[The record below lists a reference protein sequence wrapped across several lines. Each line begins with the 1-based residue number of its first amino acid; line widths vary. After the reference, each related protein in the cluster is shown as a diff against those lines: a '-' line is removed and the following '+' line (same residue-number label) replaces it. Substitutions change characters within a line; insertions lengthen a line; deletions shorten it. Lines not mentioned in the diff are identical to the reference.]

1 MLERGFLGRASRA
14 LIDPT
19 PIAADTA
26 ENRAI
31 LLEKHPIG
39 SKDPFS
45 RKTRPRPGQPITEEA
60 ILASIATIGK
70 EKAPG
75 LSGWTRPLLN
85 LVSKADSPV
94 IAFLRLLA
102 DMIRQGTAPG
112 ADLLCASRLIGLEKP
127 DGGIRPIA
135 MGDLIYKVAMKAI
148 LKTSFSSSMLLPFQL
163 GVSSPG
169 GVELAVFLLEEAIA
183 GPNKADFQ
191 YITSVD
197 LHNAF
202 NSGARPSIASSVAS
216 FAPTFYRAA
225 TWAYNNPSLLVLP
238 DGSTIASSKGVR
250 QGDPIGP
257 LLFSLSFRPTLE
269 ELARKLPGATL
280 VAYLDDLY
288 ILSKDQGSL
297 DIAREVLEK
306 SPYKLNLAKSKEIAI
321 KDLKDHGLKTL
332 GTYIG
337 PLEGRR
343 AFLEEK
349 LDTLQQAIAALQDLP
364 KQHSLLL
371 LRGSIHL
378 LLRHLLRQL
387 NPEGLSD
394 LWERADILIKEA
406 IMTLVARSP
415 AERPKEPD
423 PYLLSLPVR
432 EGGLGLPLH
441 KELAQGLYQA
451 AKETAKKILI
461 GITGFFTSHPSL
473 STSEAQ
479 NPSQD
484 QGKSAKE
491 VFKELN
497 EAKLETFLQDLPTPY
512 KQARLENASYLG
524 RKWLRVLP
532 IQKPHSFTDSET
544 TEALRSRLFYP
555 IKPLD
560 LPCSACGAIASL
572 GHEDTCKGASRRW
585 IARHNA
591 VNRAFVKALGSR
603 PDLEVEIEPLV
614 QQDSSLRAD
623 FAVTIGNSRY
633 FYDIQIVAISKDS
646 AKEDPYSTLKE
657 AASEKRRKYQSLGA
671 FFHPLIFSA
680 GGLMDQETSQTYK
693 KL

>member
-1 MLERGFLGRASRA
+1 VEKKLQARQAAIFRIATQKAAEAFIKRPTEKNLLHFLILPRILGLGIQKGDLSTYLRAYPSNIPSLETLESLLQSPAQSTSFSPSQGRKTTPSPAKRAAKMLERGFLGRASRA
-14 LIDPT
+14 LTDPT
-19 PIAADTA
+19 PLAADTA

-39 SKDPFS
+39 SKDPFLG
-45 RKTRPRPGQPITEEA
+45 KTRPRPGQSITGEA
-60 ILASIATIGK
+60 ILASIAIGK

-127 DGGIRPIA
+127 EGGIGPIA

-169 GVELAVFLLEEAIA
+169 GVEPPIFLLEEAIV
-183 GPNKADFQ
+183 GSNKADFQ

-202 NSGARPSIASSVAS
+202 NSGDRPSIASSVAS
-216 FAPTFYRAA
+216 FAPTFYKAA
-225 TWAYNNPSLLVLP
+225 TWAYNSPSLLVLP
-238 DGSTIASSKGVR
+238 DGSVIASSKGVR

-297 DIAREVLEK
+297 GIAREVLEK
-306 SPYKLNLAKSKEIAI
+306 SPYKLNLAKSKELAI
-321 KDLKDHGLKTL
+321 KDLKDQGLKTL

-337 PLEGRR
+337 PLEGKRK
-343 AFLEEK
+343 FLEEK
-349 LDTLQQAIAALQDLP
+349 LDTLQQAIATLQDLP

-394 LWERADILIKEA
+394 LWGKADILIKEA
-406 IMTLVARSP
+406 IMTLVDRNP
-415 AERPKEPD
+415 AEIPQEPD
-423 PYLLSLPVR
+423 PYLLPLPVR
-432 EGGLGLPLH
+432 AGGLGLPLH

-451 AKETAKKILI
+451 SKETARKILEE
-461 GITGFFTSHPSL
+461 ITSFFQH
-473 STSEAQ
+473 
-479 NPSQD
+479 
-484 QGKSAKE
+484 
-491 VFKELN
+491 
-497 EAKLETFLQDLPTPY
+497 
-512 KQARLENASYLG
+512 SYLSCNG
-524 RKWLRVLP
+524 C
-532 IQKPHSFTDSET
+532 T
-544 TEALRSRLFYP
+544 SR
-555 IKPLD
+555 
-560 LPCSACGAIASL
+560 
-572 GHEDTCKGASRRW
+572 
-585 IARHNA
+585 
-591 VNRAFVKALGSR
+591 
-603 PDLEVEIEPLV
+603 
-614 QQDSSLRAD
+614 
-623 FAVTIGNSRY
+623 
-633 FYDIQIVAISKDS
+633 
-646 AKEDPYSTLKE
+646 
-657 AASEKRRKYQSLGA
+657 
-671 FFHPLIFSA
+671 
-680 GGLMDQETSQTYK
+680 
-693 KL
+693 